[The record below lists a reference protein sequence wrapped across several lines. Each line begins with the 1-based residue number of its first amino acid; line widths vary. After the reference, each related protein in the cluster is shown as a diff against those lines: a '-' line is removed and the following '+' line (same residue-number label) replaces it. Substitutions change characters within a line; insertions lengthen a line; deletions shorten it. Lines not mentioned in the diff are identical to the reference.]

1 MEAVQ
6 SSVTGEEV
14 SKITKLL
21 TNISTSFTKS
31 YLEKSM
37 DNLHLVDAAYLL
49 FDFIED
55 SLKSSTLMDT
65 KK

>member
-1 MEAVQ
+1 
-6 SSVTGEEV
+6 
-14 SKITKLL
+14 
-21 TNISTSFTKS
+21 
-31 YLEKSM
+31 M